1 MTGEPRCYMSYSP
14 ESKSLSSTAG
24 RFSLTKTIRSS
35 TLRKIN
41 FIKEIH
47 YCREKAFLKRVRKFK
62 YSTNLAFFETNLSF
76 GPQISDARE
85 KEVEFLK
92 KDFLWSTI
100 NWSIL
105 TFSPMIFQIIS
116 VATYIFFSTADLD
129 VLDAGKVFVS
139 IELFNIIDYPFWVFV
154 LII

>member
-1 MTGEPRCYMSYSP
+1 M
-14 ESKSLSSTAG
+14 K
-24 RFSLTKTIRSS
+24 
-35 TLRKIN
+35 KIN

-62 YSTNLAFFETNLSF
+62 YSTNLTFFETNLSF